1 MAKRELAWLFHE
13 PYTGLDHCLIILHA
27 CFRKRMSVAVYE
39 RVRECESEGC
49 LAWRVIII
57 FAEFIRRD
65 ARNFSPMSNAKLLG
79 NARGKGTLSP
89 FPWSS
94 AGPNV

>member
-1 MAKRELAWLFHE
+1 
-13 PYTGLDHCLIILHA
+13 
-27 CFRKRMSVAVYE
+27 MSE
-39 RVRECESEGC
+39 FESVRARGALLGEY
-49 LAWRVIII
+49 VIII